1 MTAAAILYVDD
12 DPDDITFLKEAFEEQ
27 FYPSALYFDTALSL
41 LSHLY
46 SIKEDTQLPRLIITD
61 INMPK
66 MTGLELLALLKAN
79 ARYKHIKVIVL
90 STAYKQD
97 YDIQCKELGATD
109 FIQKPSS
116 FAEMKDLVTYFL
128 YQ

>member
-1 MTAAAILYVDD
+1 
-12 DPDDITFLKEAFEEQ
+12 
-27 FYPSALYFDTALSL
+27 L

>member
-1 MTAAAILYVDD
+1 
-12 DPDDITFLKEAFEEQ
+12 
-27 FYPSALYFDTALSL
+27 
-41 LSHLY
+41 
-46 SIKEDTQLPRLIITD
+46 
-61 INMPK
+61 
-66 MTGLELLALLKAN
+66 
-79 ARYKHIKVIVL
+79 VL